1 MLLTILG
8 SRIAFALYG
17 AAIGW
22 AVTHWTV
29 VKTAEATLFKLLGSK
44 KTAPLAEPTAPAPP
58 APPAA

>member
-29 VKTAEATLFKLLGSK
+29 VKTAEATLFKLLGS
-44 KTAPLAEPTAPAPP
+44 TETLASTTAPAPP

>member
-1 MLLTILG
+1 MLSILTSHAACLV
-8 SRIAFALYG
+8 YG
-17 AAIGW
+17 AGIGW

-44 KTAPLAEPTAPAPP
+44 KTEALASTPAAAPP